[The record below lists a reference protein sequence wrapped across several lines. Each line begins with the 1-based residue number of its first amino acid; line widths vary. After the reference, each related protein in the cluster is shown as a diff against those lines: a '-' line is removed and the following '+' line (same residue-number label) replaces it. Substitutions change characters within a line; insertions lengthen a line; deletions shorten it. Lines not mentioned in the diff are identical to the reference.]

1 MGLFNSNKNRFR
13 NYDYKFQRPSMFGG
27 FSYFPSVIKIL
38 LISNVFIFLVQYFF
52 LNNYHIGKVPLGN
65 WFMYYFALMPIG
77 EGFMPWQLLTYQ
89 FMHGGLM
96 HLFFNMFALW
106 MFGMELENLWGSK
119 KFLIYYLACGVGA
132 GLANLFIAPM
142 IGPAMPTIGASGSVY
157 GVLVAFGMLFPE
169 RPIFLYFLFPIRA
182 KYFVLIYIAI
192 EFLSLGGVSNVAHAA
207 HLGGAAVGFFYVL
220 LTRRGIDFS
229 KYFKNIKTD
238 KFQSQTKGNLYRNPY
253 YDKYNRTD
261 EYENT
266 SDAEF
271 SDINKK
277 DDEVSQERIDEIL
290 DKISREGYQN
300 LTEEEKKILFEASKK
315 IH

>member
-1 MGLFNSNKNRFR
+1 MFKMGLFNQNKDRYE
-13 NYDYKFQRPSMFGG
+13 NYQYRRPSMFGG
-27 FSYFPSVIKIL
+27 FSYFPPVIKIL
-38 LISNVFIFLVQYFF
+38 LISNVFIFIVQYFF

-65 WFMYYFALMPIG
+65 WFLSYFALMPVG

-119 KFLIYYLACGVGA
+119 KFLIYYLTCGVGA
-132 GLANLFIAPM
+132 GLTNLFIAPM
-142 IGPAMPTIGASGSVY
+142 LGPALPTIGASGSVY

-182 KYFVLIYIAI
+182 KYFVLMYIVI
-192 EFLSLGGVSNVAHAA
+192 EFLSLGGVSNIAHAA

-229 KYFKNIKTD
+229 KYFRNMKSD
-238 KFQSQTKGNLYRNPY
+238 PYEPQRRGNVYRNPY
-253 YDKYNRTD
+253 YEKYNRGNED
-261 EYENT
+261 I
-266 SDAEF
+266 SDADF
-271 SDINKK
+271 YDVNKK
-277 DDEVSQERIDEIL
+277 GDEVSQERIDEIL